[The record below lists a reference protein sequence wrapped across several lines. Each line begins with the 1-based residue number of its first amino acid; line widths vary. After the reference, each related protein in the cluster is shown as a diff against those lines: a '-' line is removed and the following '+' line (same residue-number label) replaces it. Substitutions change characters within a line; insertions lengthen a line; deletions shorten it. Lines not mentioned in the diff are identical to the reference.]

1 MKKSTGTSFNKYLSD
16 IKIRKV
22 IAYYKHTSLSQEE
35 IINLLFIK
43 DEKVFTDKIKNIQ
56 RLKEEFADKP
66 KVYSILNKVTSLTYI
81 FNYNPSDKS
90 TTKNV
95 TENKIHISNGE
106 SSNIFPVWKQLIN
119 LGYAVYFDN
128 RQTFNQL
135 ITLMENRM
143 KLLQKSLAAKRI
155 KTELWITEFNSN
167 LSSRNLINDSSYQAT
182 FIAKTIL
189 AAARQKIRGAGYYLM
204 SDEPLRYADT
214 AKFLFGGWGLFTDK
228 SSPKPSFHALSM
240 LSRLGTK
247 LEKLSDKYIV
257 TSKPDGSFQILI
269 YHYEHLTEEYCD
281 KNASVQDFS
290 YPEKIFVKNNADS
303 WNITFSDIPSGYY
316 LIKEYSVTPVK
327 GNILY
332 QWSNLH
338 FIMPIKEETQK
349 TLEKLSSIT
358 PALSCVRVTP
368 DIPLTLNY
376 ILSRQHLKLITVQR
390 QNTTDDYERNINHD

>member
-1 MKKSTGTSFNKYLSD
+1 MHGRRPGFNNWDSP
-16 IKIRKV
+16 
-22 IAYYKHTSLSQEE
+22 E
-35 IINLLFIK
+35 IFDNLLDFLKVNNAMPDFITVYMYPLK
-43 DEKVFTDKIKNIQ
+43 KIGYT
-56 RLKEEFADKP
+56 LKLSEYP
-66 KVYSILNKVTSLTYI
+66 N
-81 FNYNPSDKS
+81 
-90 TTKNV
+90 
-95 TENKIHISNGE
+95 
-106 SSNIFPVWKQLIN
+106 
-119 LGYAVYFDN
+119 
-128 RQTFNQL
+128 
-135 ITLMENRM
+135 LMENRM
-143 KLLQKSLAAKRI
+143 KLLQKSLAVKRI

-376 ILSRQHLKLITVQR
+376 ILSRQYLKLITVQR